1 MAFSRRQ
8 ISIHWVALGR
18 MTEAAAHVQVLASAS
33 AVSSVIA
40 SASLYGARISDTQRV
55 SRENF
60 MKTIIA
66 VLTFTFLS
74 GGALAQAPSPSSAS
88 STAMAAADAKR
99 NAAVEKHIAALH
111 GTLKITAAEESQWA
125 NVAQTMRGSAIELD
139 KAIDKRAAIVDNA
152 TAVDNLKAYGEIAQ
166 AHVDSVKKLAAAFSP
181 LYASMPD
188 DQKKVADEV
197 FAQRAHHK
205 MK

>member
-1 MAFSRRQ
+1 
-8 ISIHWVALGR
+8 
-18 MTEAAAHVQVLASAS
+18 
-33 AVSSVIA
+33 
-40 SASLYGARISDTQRV
+40 
-55 SRENF
+55 
-60 MKTIIA
+60 MKTIVA

-74 GGALAQAPSPSSAS
+74 GAALAQSPSPSSAS
-88 STAMAAADAKR
+88 NSTMTTADAKR
-99 NAAVEKHIAALH
+99 SAQVEKHIAALH

-197 FAQRAHHK
+197 FAQRAHEK